1 MLEKQWISSTCKH
14 DVTQPRLAIYCRIR
28 SIQMEIGVMEWRLI
42 IELIL
47 STFIMSA
54 VVVIILK
61 AQKKK

>member
-1 MLEKQWISSTCKH
+1 
-14 DVTQPRLAIYCRIR
+14 
-28 SIQMEIGVMEWRLI
+28 MEIGVMEWRLI

>member
-1 MLEKQWISSTCKH
+1 
-14 DVTQPRLAIYCRIR
+14 
-28 SIQMEIGVMEWRLI
+28 MEIGVMEWRLI

-47 STFIMSA
+47 SMFIMSA